1 MVFLLCKYFV
11 SHESFSIISKL
22 IQHQFTLIF
31 KRENLTIS
39 HNAKLSSDR
48 AIGATKIDSI
58 VNVASPRS
66 IANFIAKIPYGSEKS
81 VKLMR
86 RELAEN
92 ANADN
97 TCPLTCGIF
106 LRIAIEASIEQSN
119 GVKPDLP
126 FWRVI
131 DRNSSL
137 IKKLPISE
145 KDLTKLRNS
154 EGLR

>member
-1 MVFLLCKYFV
+1 MGLLQALDEVVKTVEKNFADLKAG
-11 SHESFSIISKL
+11 EKMLIS
-22 IQHQFTLIF
+22 
-31 KRENLTIS
+31 
-39 HNAKLSSDR
+39 
-48 AIGATKIDSI
+48 
-58 VNVASPRS
+58 SPRS
-66 IANFIAKIPYGSEKS
+66 IANYVAKIPYGTEKS

-86 RELAEN
+86 LELAEN
-92 ANADN
+92 VNADN

-131 DRNSSL
+131 DINSPL

-145 KDLTKLRNS
+145 KDLTDLRTS
-154 EGLR
+154 EGLK

>member
-1 MVFLLCKYFV
+1 MSTTMEKFNKKYTEVVKTIEKKFFADLK
-11 SHESFSIISKL
+11 SGEKMLIS
-22 IQHQFTLIF
+22 
-31 KRENLTIS
+31 
-39 HNAKLSSDR
+39 
-48 AIGATKIDSI
+48 
-58 VNVASPRS
+58 SPRS
-66 IANFIAKIPYGSEKS
+66 IANYVAKIPYGTEKS

-106 LRIAIEASIEQSN
+106 SRIAIEASIEQSN
-119 GVKPDLP
+119 RVKPDLP

-131 DRNSSL
+131 YRSSSL

-145 KDLTKLRNS
+145 KNLTELRTS
-154 EGLR
+154 ESLK

>member
-1 MVFLLCKYFV
+1 MSTATEKFNKKYTEVVKTIEKNFADLKAG
-11 SHESFSIISKL
+11 ERILIS
-22 IQHQFTLIF
+22 
-31 KRENLTIS
+31 
-39 HNAKLSSDR
+39 
-48 AIGATKIDSI
+48 
-58 VNVASPRS
+58 SPRS
-66 IANFIAKIPYGSEKS
+66 IANYVAKIPCGTEKS

-106 LRIAIEASIEQSN
+106 LRIAIDASIEQSN
-119 GVKPDLP
+119 GAKPDLP

-145 KDLTKLRNS
+145 KYLTELRTS
-154 EGLR
+154 EGLQ

>member
-1 MVFLLCKYFV
+1 MSTATEKFNKKYTEV
-11 SHESFSIISKL
+11 VKIIEKNFADLKAGEKML
-22 IQHQFTLIF
+22 I
-31 KRENLTIS
+31 S
-39 HNAKLSSDR
+39 
-48 AIGATKIDSI
+48 
-58 VNVASPRS
+58 SPRS
-66 IANFIAKIPYGSEKS
+66 IANYIAKIPYGTEKS

-86 RELAEN
+86 LELAEN

-106 LRIAIEASIEQSN
+106 LKIAIETSLEQSN
-119 GVKPDLP
+119 RAKPDLP

-145 KDLTKLRNS
+145 KYLTELRTS
-154 EGLR
+154 EGLK

>member
-1 MVFLLCKYFV
+1 MSTATDKFNKKYTEV
-11 SHESFSIISKL
+11 VKIIEKNFADLKAGEKML
-22 IQHQFTLIF
+22 I
-31 KRENLTIS
+31 S
-39 HNAKLSSDR
+39 
-48 AIGATKIDSI
+48 
-58 VNVASPRS
+58 SPRS
-66 IANFIAKIPYGSEKS
+66 IANYIAKIPYGTEKS

-86 RELAEN
+86 LELAEN

-106 LRIAIEASIEQSN
+106 LRIAIEASLEQSN

-145 KDLTKLRNS
+145 KYLTELRTSEDLQ
-154 EGLR
+154 

>member
-1 MVFLLCKYFV
+1 MKKNFADLKAGEKML
-11 SHESFSIISKL
+11 IS
-22 IQHQFTLIF
+22 
-31 KRENLTIS
+31 
-39 HNAKLSSDR
+39 
-48 AIGATKIDSI
+48 
-58 VNVASPRS
+58 SPRS
-66 IANFIAKIPYGSEKS
+66 IANYVAKIPYGTEKS

-119 GVKPDLP
+119 GAKPDLP
-126 FWRVI
+126 YFERVI
-131 DRNSSL
+131 DRKSSL

-145 KDLTKLRNS
+145 KYLTELRTSEDLQ
-154 EGLR
+154 

>member
-1 MVFLLCKYFV
+1 MSTATEKFNKKYTEV
-11 SHESFSIISKL
+11 VKIIDKNFADLKAGEKML
-22 IQHQFTLIF
+22 I
-31 KRENLTIS
+31 S
-39 HNAKLSSDR
+39 
-48 AIGATKIDSI
+48 
-58 VNVASPRS
+58 SPRS
-66 IANFIAKIPYGSEKS
+66 IANYIAKIPYGTEKS

-86 RELAEN
+86 LELAEN

-97 TCPLTCGIF
+97 TCPLTYGFF

-119 GVKPDLP
+119 GAKPDLP

-145 KDLTKLRNS
+145 KYLTELRTS
-154 EGLR
+154 EGLQ

>member
-1 MVFLLCKYFV
+1 MSTATEKFNKKYTEVVKTIEKNFADLKV
-11 SHESFSIISKL
+11 REKMLIS
-22 IQHQFTLIF
+22 
-31 KRENLTIS
+31 
-39 HNAKLSSDR
+39 
-48 AIGATKIDSI
+48 
-58 VNVASPRS
+58 SPRS
-66 IANFIAKIPYGSEKS
+66 IANYIAKIPYGTEKS

-119 GVKPDLP
+119 GAKPDLP

-145 KDLTKLRNS
+145 KYLTELRTS
-154 EGLR
+154 EGLQ

>member
-1 MVFLLCKYFV
+1 MSTATEKFNKKYTEV
-11 SHESFSIISKL
+11 VKIIEKNFADLKAGEKML
-22 IQHQFTLIF
+22 I
-31 KRENLTIS
+31 S
-39 HNAKLSSDR
+39 
-48 AIGATKIDSI
+48 
-58 VNVASPRS
+58 SPRS
-66 IANFIAKIPYGSEKS
+66 ITNYVAKIPYGTEKS
-81 VKLMR
+81 MKLMR

-106 LRIAIEASIEQSN
+106 LRIAIEASLEQSN
-119 GVKPDLP
+119 GAKPDLP

-145 KDLTKLRNS
+145 QYLTELRTS
-154 EGLR
+154 EGLK